1 MSRTRRVR
9 VVLNARS
16 GAGTT
21 SGEAICAEFAK
32 HGCVCEVTE
41 LGPGADL
48 TELMRADDEQVV
60 WVAAGGDGTVNAV
73 ARVVAGS
80 ERAMAVL
87 PAGTLNH
94 FARDVGMPMDLNAS
108 IEVVARCGW
117 RRLDVGEANGNVF
130 VNCSSLGIYPEVVL
144 ERDRMSRSRRWSK
157 WRAMLVAST
166 KAFVRFRQ
174 LHVELEV
181 EGVVRR
187 WRTPLLFVGN
197 NAYEMEGSDAG
208 RRRCM
213 DEGELAV
220 VVASGMTRWAALR
233 MMAAALVGRVKGL
246 PELEEFVVTGFT
258 VKSRKRR
265 MRVAFDGEVRRL
277 APPIVYR
284 SRPGALKV
292 IVPEASEGEVK

>member
-1 MSRTRRVR
+1 MGEVRRVR

-16 GAGTT
+16 GSGAA

-32 HGCVCEVTE
+32 HGCECEVTE
-41 LGPGADL
+41 LGPGVDL
-48 TELMRADDEQVV
+48 AEIAKTENEQVV

-73 ARVVAGS
+73 ARVVAGTG
-80 ERAMAVL
+80 RAMGVL
-87 PAGTLNH
+87 PVGTRNH
-94 FARDVGMPMDLNAS
+94 FALDLGMPMELEAS
-108 IEVVARCGW
+108 IEVAARCGW
-117 RRLDVGEANGNVF
+117 RRLDVADANGNVF

-144 ERDRMSRSRRWSK
+144 ERDRIRRSRRWSK
-157 WRAMLVAST
+157 WRAMLVAAT

-181 EGVVRR
+181 EGVVRH

-197 NAYEMEGSDAG
+197 NAYEMEGNETG

-213 DEGELAV
+213 DRGELAV

-246 PELEEFVVTGFT
+246 PELEEIVVTGFT
-258 VKSRKRR
+258 VKARKRR
-265 MRVAFDGEVRRL
+265 LRVAFDGEVLRL
-277 APPIVYR
+277 APPIAYR

-292 IVPEASEGEVK
+292 IAPEASEGQQR